1 MPFNQRKSA
10 GNAFDPRHLLHPSNS
25 PSNFLEQILNE
36 LQKVSTSTR
45 KVIFTDM
52 KKSSL
57 VVMFVAL
64 IVVCSA
70 FQIVKTSLGVTVRDE
85 VGNIVVGATVQ
96 LYEKEEDY
104 TAEKNVAV
112 EGVTDDKGYIR
123 FKELKAIS
131 YFLIVRKDDKD
142 NSGGGERTGKLEEKK
157 INKVTVVIQ

>member
-1 MPFNQRKSA
+1 
-10 GNAFDPRHLLHPSNS
+10 
-25 PSNFLEQILNE
+25 
-36 LQKVSTSTR
+36 
-45 KVIFTDM
+45 M
-52 KKSSL
+52 KKSSIVL
-57 VVMFVAL
+57 MFVAL
-64 IVVCSA
+64 IVVASA